1 MGFSLLRVTV
11 NRQRHKAAGQSDDES
26 CVCARWVAATR
37 LFILFLFFFP
47 LLCAPLRNVL
57 EHVCAKVSWCIVWDL
72 YDNGILF
79 IVHIF
84 YILFFLNKTRPIT
97 IFNSNY
103 SFSWLAHAK
112 VLSIRWMSLSIS
124 RERWREINLEQFKDE
139 SNLERITRILVA
151 DFFPCWF
158 KYHDFFH
165 RVIEEK
171 FYRFPRPK
179 FSS

>member
-1 MGFSLLRVTV
+1 MMNRAFVRGGWQQRV
-11 NRQRHKAAGQSDDES
+11 S
-26 CVCARWVAATR
+26 
-37 LFILFLFFFP
+37 LFFFFFYFHFYARRWETYWNTYVP
-47 LLCAPLRNVL
+47 KLVDASCEIYTITVFYLL
-57 EHVCAKVSWCIVWDL
+57 
-72 YDNGILF
+72 
-79 IVHIF
+79 
-84 YILFFLNKTRPIT
+84 YIYFTYFFLNKTRPIT

>member
-1 MGFSLLRVTV
+1 
-11 NRQRHKAAGQSDDES
+11 
-26 CVCARWVAATR
+26 
-37 LFILFLFFFP
+37 
-47 LLCAPLRNVL
+47 
-57 EHVCAKVSWCIVWDL
+57 
-72 YDNGILF
+72 
-79 IVHIF
+79 
-84 YILFFLNKTRPIT
+84 
-97 IFNSNY
+97 
-103 SFSWLAHAK
+103 
-112 VLSIRWMSLSIS
+112 MSLSIS

-139 SNLERITRILVA
+139 SNLERITILVV